1 VNRAL
6 RAAAIGVLLIGPV
19 ALSACSGG
27 QVNQTASQVR
37 DTVGATVQ
45 VGNLT
50 LRGIELGYPSSG
62 SYAAGDDAV
71 LNGAIVNGGD
81 TADTLVSITGDG
93 FAGVTVTGTGAQAT
107 TTPGSTAATSSAAS
121 TAGATTASSTA
132 TAAPTSGAAATT
144 TSGAATTTTSGAAA
158 TTTGPTSAAL
168 PSQPPTHDV
177 GIQIPAASAIF
188 LGQNSPHVTL
198 AGLTRSLNAAQ
209 SLMLTFTFQRAG
221 AVAVPVLIAPAP
233 SPVPP
238 STTFNFGG
246 PTGAAGSNG

>member
-144 TSGAATTTTSGAAA
+144 TSGAAA